1 MAMNRSVR
9 RCALSTLAGLVSSVV
24 LAAAPGNGLL
34 GVALGTALVFF
45 RLERRH
51 LDWLTLDPRLAA
63 REARLRRPAGTAT
76 PALLVFAL
84 VLGVLLPIVLG

>member
-24 LAAAPGNGLL
+24 LAVALGNGLL

-51 LDWLTLDPRLAA
+51 LDWLTLDPRQFAQQFA
-63 REARLRRPAGTAT
+63 ERCERVGIRTRRDGRKVYCIDVQ
-76 PALLVFAL
+76 LVA
-84 VLGVLLPIVLG
+84 

>member
-1 MAMNRSVR
+1 V
-9 RCALSTLAGLVSSVV
+9 
-24 LAAAPGNGLL
+24 
-34 GVALGTALVFF
+34 TALVFF

-51 LDWLTLDPRLAA
+51 VEWLTLDPRQAA
-63 REARLRRPAGTAT
+63 REARLSRPIGTAA